1 MKKILTLFAVVLISV
16 AAMAQPAAMKFAGPA
31 KFGVEAMDAWQD
43 NESDTIVF
51 KMNDA
56 TNGDVTLPAFTY
68 NAMKLTIPSF
78 TIHGLKF
85 DFDATTRNAT
95 FPEQEFKETITVDDV
110 EKTITGYSFSGS
122 YNAKENTFTLTAKLS
137 YGKMPVQVT
146 YTINAVYVKEATAIE
161 SIQATISNERSSAVY
176 DLSGRKV
183 SEPKR
188 GGIYI
193 INGKKTTK

>member
-95 FPEQEFKETITVDDV
+95 FPEQEYKETIFVDGV
-110 EKTITGYSFSGS
+110 EKAITGYSFSGS

-146 YTINAVYVKEATAIE
+146 YTINAVYVKEATVIE
-161 SIQATISNERSSAVY
+161 STQTTINNERSSAVY

-183 SEPKR
+183 SEPKH

>member
-56 TNGDVTLPAFTY
+56 TNGDITLPAFTY

-85 DFDATTRNAT
+85 DFEATTRNAT
-95 FPEQEFKETITVDDV
+95 FPEQEYKETIIVDGV
-110 EKTITGYSFSGS
+110 EKAITGYSFSGS
-122 YNAKENTFTLTAKLS
+122 YNAKDNTFTLTTKLS

-146 YTINAVYVKEATAIE
+146 YTINALYIKETTGIE
-161 SIQATISNERSSAVY
+161 NVQATMNTVVY

-183 SEPKR
+183 TEQKQ

-193 INGKKTTK
+193 INGKKKIK

>member
-43 NESDTIVF
+43 NESDTIMF

-95 FPEQEFKETITVDDV
+95 FPEQEYKETIFVDGV
-110 EKTITGYSFSGS
+110 EKAITGYSFSGS

-146 YTINAVYVKEATAIE
+146 YTINAVYVKEATVIE
-161 SIQATISNERSSAVY
+161 STQTTINNEHSSAVY

>member
-16 AAMAQPAAMKFAGPA
+16 AAMAQPTAMKFAGPA

-95 FPEQEFKETITVDDV
+95 FPEQEYKETIFVDGV
-110 EKTITGYSFSGS
+110 EKAITGYSFSGS

-146 YTINAVYVKEATAIE
+146 YTINAVYVKETTAIQ
-161 SIQATISNERSSAVY
+161 STQATISNERSSAVY

>member
-1 MKKILTLFAVVLISV
+1 MKKILTLFAVILISV

-56 TNGDVTLPAFTY
+56 TNGDITLPAFTY

-95 FPEQEFKETITVDDV
+95 FPEQEYKETIIVDGV
-110 EKTITGYSFSGS
+110 EKAITGYSFSGS
-122 YNAKENTFTLTAKLS
+122 YNAKDNTFTLTTKLFNIIRRQHKYPS
-137 YGKMPVQVT
+137 L
-146 YTINAVYVKEATAIE
+146 TACTPYRKRQRSNRHKQRRTRNNTRLQSCRHL
-161 SIQATISNERSSAVY
+161 SI
-176 DLSGRKV
+176 
-183 SEPKR
+183 
-188 GGIYI
+188 
-193 INGKKTTK
+193 

>member
-95 FPEQEFKETITVDDV
+95 FPEQEYKETIFVDGV
-110 EKTITGYSFSGS
+110 EKAITGYSFSGS